1 MTTIGIQI
9 AAALLMVAAAAIAIF
24 FKFSA
29 QQKPIP
35 KRSQFEPTWLSST
48 IAFVAT
54 CLGVA
59 TFWSIIVPNPLTQ
72 TFVFQP
78 FDIPCIGL
86 FIGVAGCVL
95 MYASLSMLGNNFS
108 GTSGTYAGHKLITS
122 GPYRYIRHPYYTATA
137 AIVAGLALLL
147 GSFSLFS
154 FGGLLLVC
162 LVIRSR
168 AEERELSLLFRDEYK
183 NWEATTGRF
192 LPRILPPK

>member
-29 QQKPIP
+29 QQKPTP
-35 KRSQFEPTWLSST
+35 KRSQFEPTWLSPT
-48 IAFVAT
+48 IAFVAI

-59 TFWSIIVPNPLTQ
+59 TLWSIIVPNPLTKM
-72 TFVFQP
+72 FAFHP
-78 FDIPCIGL
+78 FDLPFIGL
-86 FIGVAGCVL
+86 FVGAAGCVL

-154 FGGLLLVC
+154 FGGLLLAC
-162 LVIRSR
+162 LFIRSR
-168 AEERELSLLFRDEYK
+168 AEERELSILFGDEYK
-183 NWEATTGRF
+183 NWESTTGRF
-192 LPRILPPK
+192 LPRILPTK